1 MSKTAILIT
10 SIARPKLLEKCVAS
24 WANILPS
31 DKFAILIA
39 EQGAQT
45 SAVTEVLKAWGGEYD
60 HDTLSFDAG
69 ISASRNHLVK
79 KAQKRGYG
87 AVIIC
92 ADSIHGCP
100 EFSTDKVL
108 AAAKLITNE
117 LAIVGFDIKGRI
129 PWTYGM
135 QLSEEG
141 FVLSKLDKRTFVKTS
156 PRIKM
161 CDICANFFIA
171 QTEVL
176 AKVGWDNNLKLAE
189 HESFFWELGQAGY
202 LCAWTDE
209 IAGQYVKETSA
220 EYAKLRNRL
229 YAEYKK
235 KLLAKYKMTGW
246 IKITES

>member
-24 WANILPS
+24 WADILPT

-69 ISASRNHLVK
+69 ISASRNHLAK
-79 KAQKRGYG
+79 KAQKLGYRTG
-87 AVIIC
+87 IVC

-100 EFSTDKVL
+100 EFKADKAL

-117 LAIVGFDIKGRI
+117 LAIIGFDIKGRI
-129 PWTYGM
+129 PWTYDM
-135 QLSEEG
+135 QLSDEG
-141 FVLSKLDKRTFVKTS
+141 FILSKLDKRTFIKTS

-171 QTEVL
+171 RTEVL
-176 AKVGWDNNLKLAE
+176 SEVGWDEELKLAE
-189 HESFFWELGQAGY
+189 HEDFFMRLGDAKY

-246 IKITES
+246 IKIKEA